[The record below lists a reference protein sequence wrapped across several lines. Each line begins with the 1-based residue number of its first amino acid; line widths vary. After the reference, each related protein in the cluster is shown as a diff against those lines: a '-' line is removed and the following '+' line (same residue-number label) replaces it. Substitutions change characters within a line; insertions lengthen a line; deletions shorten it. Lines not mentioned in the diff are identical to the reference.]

1 MVTLPVRMSGK
12 QPQNDFLSDLRSE
25 TLMVGEVENIGE
37 FLDDNCVW
45 KGSLALMDDAEGE
58 FNWVRIP
65 GFELVALDEKA
76 RSLELPRND
85 SGLSVAARRRISLI
99 KVFKFASAS
108 FFAVSLVL
116 FSSRGRTSV
125 FPLL

>member
-1 MVTLPVRMSGK
+1 MSGK

-25 TLMVGEVENIGE
+25 TLMVGEVDNIRE

-45 KGSLALMDDAEGE
+45 KGSLALMDDADGE
-58 FNWVRIP
+58 FHWVRLP
-65 GFELVALDEKA
+65 GFELVALDGKG

-85 SGLSVAARRRISLI
+85 SGLSLAARRRISLI
-99 KVFKFASAS
+99 KVLGICDGVRFRGFTY
-108 FFAVSLVL
+108 LIL
-116 FSSRGRTSV
+116 FIFRGQTSV